1 MPDWRS
7 SAASQYGRF
16 PFFGRRAMNLR
27 SIDLNL
33 LVIFEAIITER
44 SISKAAEKVG
54 VSQSAVSHALRRLR
68 QTFKDDLVRRA
79 AHGMVPTPRGLQL
92 AGSLLGPLKQIEN
105 VVDEQLIFDPKT
117 SSRAFT
123 IRMSDYL
130 VGWLLP
136 SLLARIRI
144 EAPQIML
151 AVSHPHAL
159 GTLDPDTDIH
169 LLICSNI
176 VPTKEIKRE
185 RLFKEKFVVIFR
197 RGHPAANQKMTMK
210 LFLELPHLKVVH
222 TKTGSTILDDALARR
237 GLFRRVAFILPSYS
251 GILPI
256 IKNTDSC
263 AVLPPSWLRIY
274 GSPAEFSV
282 SDMPISDFDFT
293 VDQFSKSAQDQDAG
307 LRWLRKLILEEFCL
321 LRSAVA
327 GRPDASRASR
337 RK

>member
-1 MPDWRS
+1 MK
-7 SAASQYGRF
+7 
-16 PFFGRRAMNLR
+16 LR
-27 SIDLNL
+27 NIDLNL

-92 AGSLLGPLKQIEN
+92 AESLLGPLKQIEN
-105 VVDEQLIFDPKT
+105 VVGEQLIFNPKT
-117 SSRAFT
+117 SSRSFS

-130 VGWLLP
+130 VGWLMP
-136 SLLARIRI
+136 SLLARVRI

-151 AVSHPHAL
+151 SVSHPHAD

-176 VPTKEIKRE
+176 VPTDGIRRE

-210 LFLELPHLKVVH
+210 LFLEVPHLKVVH

-237 GLFRRVAFILPSYS
+237 GLYRRVAFILPSYS

-256 IKNTDSC
+256 IKNTDIC

-274 GSPAEFSV
+274 GSSAEFSV
-282 SDMPISDFDFT
+282 SDMPMSDFDFT
-293 VDQFSKSAQDQDAG
+293 VDQFSKSAQDQDPG

-327 GRPDASRASR
+327 GRPDASRISR